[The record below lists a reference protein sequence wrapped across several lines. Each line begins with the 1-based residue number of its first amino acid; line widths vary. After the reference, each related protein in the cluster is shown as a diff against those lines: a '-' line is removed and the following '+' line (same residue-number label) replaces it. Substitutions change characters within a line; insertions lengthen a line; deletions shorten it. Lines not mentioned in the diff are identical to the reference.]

1 MAPGSR
7 SCPAG
12 RCGRTSPGG
21 NRRKRTRQSIAAPR
35 LLAPFPTRPR
45 PTRAGA
51 RPGSGPR
58 PARDEASTPVSRP
71 SMDFV
76 LTLHSHLPYVLHHGR
91 WPHGSVWLCEAAF
104 DSYLPLIE
112 ALQALETER
121 IPSPV
126 TLGITPVL
134 ANQLAH
140 PSFVSEFE
148 AYMERR
154 LEGAAGAPAHLAAS
168 GDAALVPIAK
178 FWHERLTRLLGLF
191 RSLDG
196 DLIGALRGFEDRGRI
211 ELISSAA
218 THGFLPL
225 LARDESIRLQLA
237 VGVAEHKRLFGRA
250 PTGCW
255 LPECASR
262 PGGPW
267 GPAGARPQSYR
278 AGTDEH
284 LAAAGYR
291 YFFVD
296 THLVRA
302 GEALGYPDN
311 DAIPV
316 TGERTP
322 YVAYRVASAKRRA
335 HDLFALVRV
344 PKASSQ
350 VWSRAQGYPGD
361 EWYLEF
367 HKIRWPDGLRL
378 WRVTGPQVDLGAKRQ
393 YDPQAAQTSARTH
406 ADHFASVLRETAT
419 MRARGKTRDGVVT
432 APFDAE
438 LFGHWWFEGVDFLA
452 NVYRRLATNGV
463 RPVTAREHIASH
475 GRRAPAIQ
483 LTAGSWGKDGDF
495 SYWLNDQTSWTW
507 KRLCALEDAYWT
519 VAAKALG
526 GGPKARAVLAQATR
540 SMLLAQGSDWQFII
554 STGEAADYANQRLD
568 EHCGQA
574 EDLVRAL
581 ANGKIDDATLSR
593 VEALGAQDSIFPD
606 VLRSIAAVVS

>member
-1 MAPGSR
+1 
-7 SCPAG
+7 
-12 RCGRTSPGG
+12 
-21 NRRKRTRQSIAAPR
+21 
-35 LLAPFPTRPR
+35 
-45 PTRAGA
+45 
-51 RPGSGPR
+51 
-58 PARDEASTPVSRP
+58 
-71 SMDFV
+71 MDFV
-76 LTLHSHLPYVLHHGR
+76 LTLHGHLPYVLQHGR

-112 ALQALETER
+112 ALQALEREK
-121 IPSPV
+121 IPAPI

-140 PSFVSEFE
+140 PAFVSEFE
-148 AYMERR
+148 AYMARR
-154 LEGAAGAPAHLAAS
+154 IEGAAGAPAQLSAT
-168 GDAALVPIAK
+168 GDAQLVPIAR
-178 FWHERLTRLLGLF
+178 FWHDRLTRLLALF
-191 RSLDG
+191 RSLGG
-196 DLIGALRGFEDRGRI
+196 DLVGAFRGFEDRGRI

-255 LPECASR
+255 LPECAYR

-267 GPAGARPQSYR
+267 GPAGARPQAYR

-302 GEALGYPDN
+302 GEALGYPDV

-335 HDLFALVRV
+335 HDLFALVRD

-378 WRVTGPQVDLGAKRQ
+378 WRVTGSGVDLGGKQ
-393 YDPQAAQTSARTH
+393 PYDPGAAGNSARNH
-406 ADHFASVLRETAT
+406 AEHFAGVLRETAKRIEAQKPA
-419 MRARGKTRDGVVT
+419 RAPQPVVT

-438 LFGHWWFEGVDFLA
+438 LFGHWWFEGVDFVEQLYRQLA
-452 NVYRRLATNGV
+452 RNGV
-463 RPVTAREHIASH
+463 RPVTARQHIGGEADGKS
-475 GRRAPAIQ
+475 RPTIQ
-483 LTAGSWGKDGDF
+483 LTEGSWGKNGDF
-495 SYWLNDQTSWTW
+495 SMWLNEQTSWTW
-507 KRLCALEDAYWT
+507 KRLWALEEAYWA

-526 GGPKARAVLAQATR
+526 GGPKPRAVLAQATR
-540 SMLLAQGSDWQFII
+540 SMLLAQSSDWQFII
-554 STGEAADYANQRLD
+554 STGEAADYANQRFD

-574 EDLVRAL
+574 EDLVRVL
-581 ANGKIDDATLSR
+581 GSGKIDDATMQR
-593 VEALGAQDSIFPD
+593 VEALGAQDSIFPN
-606 VLRSIAAVVS
+606 VLRSIAEVIK

>member
-1 MAPGSR
+1 
-7 SCPAG
+7 
-12 RCGRTSPGG
+12 
-21 NRRKRTRQSIAAPR
+21 
-35 LLAPFPTRPR
+35 
-45 PTRAGA
+45 
-51 RPGSGPR
+51 
-58 PARDEASTPVSRP
+58 
-71 SMDFV
+71 MDFV
-76 LTLHSHLPYVLHHGR
+76 LTLHGHLPYVLQHGR

-112 ALQALETER
+112 ALQALEREK
-121 IPSPV
+121 IPAPI

-140 PSFVSEFE
+140 PAFVSEFE
-148 AYMERR
+148 AYMARR
-154 LEGAAGAPAHLAAS
+154 IEGAAGAPAQLSAS
-168 GDAALVPIAK
+168 GDAQLVPIAR
-178 FWHERLTRLLGLF
+178 FWHDRLTRLLALF

-196 DLIGALRGFEDRGRI
+196 DLVAAFRGFEDRGRI

-255 LPECASR
+255 LPECAYR

-302 GEALGYPDN
+302 GEALGYPDV

-335 HDLFALVRV
+335 HDLFALVRD

-378 WRVTGPQVDLGAKRQ
+378 WRVTGSGVDLGGKQR
-393 YDPQAAQTSARTH
+393 YDPGAAGNSARNH
-406 ADHFASVLRETAT
+406 AEHFASVLRETA
-419 MRARGKTRDGVVT
+419 
-432 APFDAE
+432 
-438 LFGHWWFEGVDFLA
+438 
-452 NVYRRLATNGV
+452 
-463 RPVTAREHIASH
+463 
-475 GRRAPAIQ
+475 
-483 LTAGSWGKDGDF
+483 
-495 SYWLNDQTSWTW
+495 
-507 KRLCALEDAYWT
+507 
-519 VAAKALG
+519 
-526 GGPKARAVLAQATR
+526 
-540 SMLLAQGSDWQFII
+540 
-554 STGEAADYANQRLD
+554 
-568 EHCGQA
+568 
-574 EDLVRAL
+574 
-581 ANGKIDDATLSR
+581 
-593 VEALGAQDSIFPD
+593 
-606 VLRSIAAVVS
+606 

>member
-1 MAPGSR
+1 
-7 SCPAG
+7 
-12 RCGRTSPGG
+12 
-21 NRRKRTRQSIAAPR
+21 
-35 LLAPFPTRPR
+35 
-45 PTRAGA
+45 
-51 RPGSGPR
+51 
-58 PARDEASTPVSRP
+58 
-71 SMDFV
+71 MDFV
-76 LTLHSHLPYVLHHGR
+76 LTLHGHLPYVLHHGR

-112 ALQALETER
+112 ALQALEREG
-121 IPSPV
+121 IPAPI

-154 LEGAAGAPAHLAAS
+154 LDSAASAQAALAAS
-168 GDAALVPIAK
+168 GGGDAQLVPLARY
-178 FWHERLTRLLGLF
+178 WHERLTRLLTLF
-191 RSLDG
+191 RSLNG
-196 DLIGALRGFEDRGRI
+196 DLISALRGFEKRGRI

-255 LPECASR
+255 LPECAYR

-267 GPAGARPQSYR
+267 GPPGARPQAFR
-278 AGTDEH
+278 PGTEEH

-296 THLVRA
+296 SHLVRA
-302 GEALGYPDN
+302 GEAIGYPEVEN
-311 DAIPV
+311 IPLS
-316 TGERTP
+316 GERTP
-322 YVAYRVASAKRRA
+322 YVAYRVASSKRRA
-335 HDLFALVRV
+335 HELYALVRD
-344 PKASSQ
+344 PRASAQ

-378 WRVTGPQVDLGAKRQ
+378 WRVTGGAVDLGGKQR
-393 YDPQAAQTSARTH
+393 YDPGAASNSAKSH
-406 ADHFASVLRETAT
+406 AEHFVSVLHDTAA
-419 MRARGKTRDGVVT
+419 RVEEHRPARGPQPVVT

-452 NVYRRLATNGV
+452 QLYRQLTRNGV
-463 RPVTAREHIASH
+463 RPVTARQHIGNGSKAS
-475 GRRAPAIQ
+475 PTIQ
-483 LTAGSWGKDGDF
+483 LTEGSWGKNGDF
-495 SYWLNDQTSWTW
+495 SMWMNEQTAWTW
-507 KRLCALEDAYWT
+507 KRLWALEDAYWS
-519 VAAKALG
+519 VAPKALK

-540 SMLLAQGSDWQFII
+540 SMLLAQASDWQFII
-554 STGEAADYANQRLD
+554 STAEAADYATQRFD
-568 EHCGQA
+568 EHCAQA

-581 ANGKIDDATLSR
+581 AGGKIDDATMQR
-593 VEALGAQDSIFPD
+593 VEALGAQDSLFPN
-606 VLRSIAAVVS
+606 VLKSVAEVVG

>member
-1 MAPGSR
+1 
-7 SCPAG
+7 
-12 RCGRTSPGG
+12 
-21 NRRKRTRQSIAAPR
+21 
-35 LLAPFPTRPR
+35 
-45 PTRAGA
+45 
-51 RPGSGPR
+51 
-58 PARDEASTPVSRP
+58 
-71 SMDFV
+71 MDFV
-76 LTLHSHLPYVLHHGR
+76 LTLHGHLPYVLHHGR

-112 ALQALETER
+112 ALQALER
-121 IPSPV
+121 DNVASPI

-148 AYMERR
+148 AYMARR
-154 LEGAAGAPAHLAAS
+154 LEGAAGAPAHLATS
-168 GDAALVPIAK
+168 GDAALVPIAR
-178 FWHERLTRLLGLF
+178 FWHERLTRLLTLF

-237 VGVAEHKRLFGRA
+237 VGVAEHKRLFGRS

-255 LPECASR
+255 LPECAYR

-267 GPAGARPQSYR
+267 APPGAGPGLRQMYR

-302 GEALGYPDN
+302 GAALGYPEVD
-311 DAIPV
+311 DIPV

-335 HDLFALVRV
+335 HDLHALVRD
-344 PKASSQ
+344 PKASAQ

-378 WRVTGPQVDLGAKRQ
+378 WRVTGSGVDLGGKQR
-393 YDPQAAQTSARTH
+393 YDPGAADNSARNH
-406 ADHFASVLRETAT
+406 AEHFASVLRETAARVEQQ
-419 MRARGKTRDGVVT
+419 RAGRGAPPPVVT

-452 NVYRRLATNGV
+452 QLYRQLSRDGV
-463 RPVTAREHIASH
+463 RPVTAGQHVKSSAKVS
-475 GRRAPAIQ
+475 PTIQ
-483 LTAGSWGKDGDF
+483 LTEGSWGKNGDF
-495 SYWLNDQTSWTW
+495 SMWMNDQTSWTW
-507 KRLCALEDAYWT
+507 QRLWALEQAYWA
-519 VAAKALG
+519 VAPKALA
-526 GGPKARAVLAQATR
+526 GGPKLRAVLAQATR
-540 SMLLAQGSDWQFII
+540 SMLLAQASDWQFII
-554 STGEAADYANQRLD
+554 STAEAADYANQRFD

-574 EDLVRAL
+574 EDLVRVL
-581 ANGKIDDATLSR
+581 AGGKIDDATMQR
-593 VEALGAQDSIFPD
+593 VEALGAQDSLFPN
-606 VLRSIAAVVS
+606 VLRSIAEALA

>member
-1 MAPGSR
+1 
-7 SCPAG
+7 
-12 RCGRTSPGG
+12 
-21 NRRKRTRQSIAAPR
+21 
-35 LLAPFPTRPR
+35 
-45 PTRAGA
+45 
-51 RPGSGPR
+51 
-58 PARDEASTPVSRP
+58 
-71 SMDFV
+71 MDFV
-76 LTLHSHLPYVLHHGR
+76 LTLHGHLPYVLQHGR

-112 ALQALETER
+112 ALQALEREK
-121 IPSPV
+121 IPAPI

-140 PSFVSEFE
+140 PAFVSEFE
-148 AYMERR
+148 AYMARR
-154 LEGAAGAPAHLAAS
+154 IEGAAGAPAQLSAS
-168 GDAALVPIAK
+168 GDAQLVPIAR
-178 FWHERLTRLLGLF
+178 FWHDRLTRLLALF
-191 RSLDG
+191 RKLGG
-196 DLIGALRGFEDRGRI
+196 DLVGAFRGFEDRGRI

-255 LPECASR
+255 LPECAYR

-302 GEALGYPDN
+302 GEALGYPDV

-316 TGERTP
+316 AGERTP

-335 HDLFALVRV
+335 HDLFALVRD

-378 WRVTGPQVDLGAKRQ
+378 WRVTGSGVDLGGKQR
-393 YDPQAAQTSARTH
+393 YDPGAAGNSARNH
-406 ADHFASVLRETAT
+406 AEHFASVLRETAKRIDAQQPA
-419 MRARGKTRDGVVT
+419 RAPQPVVT

-438 LFGHWWFEGVDFLA
+438 LFGHWWFEGVDFVEQLYRQLA
-452 NVYRRLATNGV
+452 GNGV
-463 RPVTAREHIASH
+463 RPVTARQHIGDGKS
-475 GRRAPAIQ
+475 RPTIQ
-483 LTAGSWGKDGDF
+483 LTEGSWGKNGDF
-495 SYWLNDQTSWTW
+495 SMWLNEQTSWTW
-507 KRLCALEDAYWT
+507 KRLWALEEAYWA

-526 GGPKARAVLAQATR
+526 GGPKPRAVLAQATR
-540 SMLLAQGSDWQFII
+540 SMLLAQASDWQFII
-554 STGEAADYANQRLD
+554 STGEAADYANQRFD

-574 EDLVRAL
+574 EDLVRVL
-581 ANGKIDDATLSR
+581 ASGKIDDATMQR
-593 VEALGAQDSIFPD
+593 VEALGAQDNIFPN
-606 VLRSIAAVVS
+606 VLRSIAEVIK

>member
-1 MAPGSR
+1 
-7 SCPAG
+7 
-12 RCGRTSPGG
+12 
-21 NRRKRTRQSIAAPR
+21 
-35 LLAPFPTRPR
+35 
-45 PTRAGA
+45 
-51 RPGSGPR
+51 
-58 PARDEASTPVSRP
+58 
-71 SMDFV
+71 MDFV
-76 LTLHSHLPYVLHHGR
+76 LTLHGHLPYVLHHGR

-112 ALQALETER
+112 ALQALER
-121 IPSPV
+121 DKVAAPV

-168 GDAALVPIAK
+168 GDAQLVPIAR
-178 FWHERLTRLLGLF
+178 FWHERLTRLLALF
-191 RSLDG
+191 RSLHG
-196 DLIGALRGFEDRGRI
+196 DLVGALRQFEDRGRI

-225 LARDESIRLQLA
+225 FARDESIRLQLA

-250 PTGCW
+250 ATGCW
-255 LPECASR
+255 LPECAYR

-267 GPAGARPQSYR
+267 GPPGARPQSYR

-302 GEALGYPDN
+302 GAALDYPDL

-322 YVAYRVASAKRRA
+322 YVAYRVASSQRRA
-335 HDLFALVRV
+335 HELYALVRD
-344 PKASSQ
+344 PKASAQ

-378 WRVTGPQVDLGAKRQ
+378 WRVTGSGVDLGGKQR
-393 YDPQAAQTSARTH
+393 YDPGAAGNSARNH
-406 ADHFASVLRETAT
+406 AEHFAGVLRETAARVQQQRT
-419 MRARGKTRDGVVT
+419 ARGPQPVVT

-438 LFGHWWFEGVDFLA
+438 LFGHWWFEGVDFVEQL
-452 NVYRRLATNGV
+452 YRQLSRNGV
-463 RPVTAREHIASH
+463 RPVTARQHIADGNKS
-475 GRRAPAIQ
+475 RPTIQ
-483 LTAGSWGKDGDF
+483 LTEGSWGKNGDF
-495 SYWLNDQTSWTW
+495 SMWLNDQTAWTW
-507 KRLCALEDAYWT
+507 KRLWALEEAYWA
-519 VAAKALG
+519 VAAKALA
-526 GGPKARAVLAQATR
+526 GGPKPRAVLAQATR
-540 SMLLAQGSDWQFII
+540 SLLLAQASDWQFII
-554 STGEAADYANQRLD
+554 STGEAADYANQRFD

-574 EDLVRAL
+574 EDLVRVL
-581 ANGKIDDATLSR
+581 ANGKIDDATMHR
-593 VEALGAQDSIFPD
+593 VEALGAQDSLFPN
-606 VLRSIAAVVS
+606 VLRSIAEVTG

>member
-1 MAPGSR
+1 
-7 SCPAG
+7 
-12 RCGRTSPGG
+12 
-21 NRRKRTRQSIAAPR
+21 
-35 LLAPFPTRPR
+35 
-45 PTRAGA
+45 
-51 RPGSGPR
+51 
-58 PARDEASTPVSRP
+58 
-71 SMDFV
+71 MDFV
-76 LTLHSHLPYVLHHGR
+76 LTLHGHLPYVLQHGR

-112 ALQALETER
+112 ALQALEREK
-121 IPSPV
+121 IAAPI

-140 PSFVSEFE
+140 PAFVSEFE
-148 AYMERR
+148 AYMARR
-154 LEGAAGAPAHLAAS
+154 IEGAAGAPAHLSAS
-168 GDAALVPIAK
+168 GDAQLVPIAK
-178 FWHERLTRLLGLF
+178 FWHDRLTRLLALF

-196 DLIGALRGFEDRGRI
+196 DLVAAFRGFEDRGRI

-255 LPECASR
+255 LPECAYR

-335 HDLFALVRV
+335 HDLFALVRD

-378 WRVTGPQVDLGAKRQ
+378 WRVTGSGVDLGGKQR
-393 YDPQAAQTSARTH
+393 YDPGAASNSARNH
-406 ADHFASVLRETAT
+406 AEHFASVLRETAKSIAAQEPA
-419 MRARGKTRDGVVT
+419 RAPQPVVT

-438 LFGHWWFEGVDFLA
+438 LFGHWWFEGVDFVEQLYRQLA
-452 NVYRRLATNGV
+452 KNGV
-463 RPVTAREHIASH
+463 RPVTARKHIGDGKS
-475 GRRAPAIQ
+475 RPTIQ
-483 LTAGSWGKDGDF
+483 LTEGSWGKNGDF
-495 SYWLNDQTSWTW
+495 SMWLNDQTSWTW
-507 KRLCALEDAYWT
+507 KRIWALEEAYWA

-526 GGPKARAVLAQATR
+526 GGPKPRAVLAQATR
-540 SMLLAQGSDWQFII
+540 SMLLAQASDWQFII
-554 STGEAADYANQRLD
+554 STGEAADYANQRFD

-574 EDLVRAL
+574 EDLVRVL
-581 ANGKIDDATLSR
+581 ASGKIDDATMQR
-593 VEALGAQDSIFPD
+593 VEALGAQDNIFPN
-606 VLRSIAAVVS
+606 VLRSLAEVIK

>member
-1 MAPGSR
+1 
-7 SCPAG
+7 
-12 RCGRTSPGG
+12 
-21 NRRKRTRQSIAAPR
+21 
-35 LLAPFPTRPR
+35 
-45 PTRAGA
+45 
-51 RPGSGPR
+51 
-58 PARDEASTPVSRP
+58 
-71 SMDFV
+71 MDFV
-76 LTLHSHLPYVLHHGR
+76 LTLHGHLPYVLQHGR

-112 ALQALETER
+112 ALQALEREK
-121 IPSPV
+121 IAAPI

-140 PSFVSEFE
+140 PAFVSEFE
-148 AYMERR
+148 TYMARR
-154 LEGAAGAPAHLAAS
+154 IEGAAGAPAHLSAS
-168 GDAALVPIAK
+168 GDAQLVPIAR
-178 FWHERLTRLLGLF
+178 FWHERLTRLLALF
-191 RSLDG
+191 RSLGG
-196 DLIGALRGFEDRGRI
+196 DLVGAFRGFEDRGRI

-225 LARDESIRLQLA
+225 FARDESIRLQLA

-255 LPECASR
+255 LPECAYR

-302 GEALGYPDN
+302 GEALGYPDV

-335 HDLFALVRV
+335 HDLFALVRD

-378 WRVTGPQVDLGAKRQ
+378 WRVTGSGVDLGGKQR
-393 YDPQAAQTSARTH
+393 YDPGAAGNSARNH
-406 ADHFASVLRETAT
+406 AEHFASVLRETAKRIAAHQPA
-419 MRARGKTRDGVVT
+419 RAPEPVVT

-438 LFGHWWFEGVDFLA
+438 LFGHWWFEGVDFVEQLYRQLA
-452 NVYRRLATNGV
+452 RNGV
-463 RPVTAREHIASH
+463 RPVTARQHIGDGGKS
-475 GRRAPAIQ
+475 RPTIQ
-483 LTAGSWGKDGDF
+483 LTEGSWGKNGDF
-495 SYWLNDQTSWTW
+495 SMWLNDQTAWTW
-507 KRLCALEDAYWT
+507 QRLWALEEAYWA
-519 VAAKALG
+519 VAAKALA
-526 GGPKARAVLAQATR
+526 GGPKPRAVLAQATR
-540 SMLLAQGSDWQFII
+540 SMLLAQASDWQFII
-554 STGEAADYANQRLD
+554 STGEAADYANQRFD

-574 EDLVRAL
+574 EDLVRVL
-581 ANGKIDDATLSR
+581 ANGKIDDATMHR
-593 VEALGAQDSIFPD
+593 VEALGAQDSLFPN
-606 VLRSIAAVVS
+606 VLRSIAEALE